1 MDALREEMQ
10 SRWNTDGVHY
20 DDIPAHGIQDK
31 QERLPWTTLFSSLPQ
46 GETQVLD
53 VGTGT
58 GFVALLAAEQ
68 GLAVTGLDWSETM
81 LSQARKKAAARGY
94 KVQWV
99 QGLMETMPF
108 QDNTFSLLCAR
119 HILWT
124 LAEPVRAFR
133 EWRRVLQ
140 PGGTVYA
147 DYAPRTKDRYMGH
160 HYSEETERELP
171 LNQGVS
177 AEAVMA
183 LFREAGFRDVSL
195 ASQEQEARH
204 GDPVHPQRVF
214 LFTCVK

>member
-1 MDALREEMQ
+1 MDVLREEMQ

-20 DDIPAHGIQDK
+20 DEIPAHGIQDK
-31 QERLPWTTLFSSLPQ
+31 QERLPWTTLFSSVPQ
-46 GETQVLD
+46 RETKVLD

-81 LSQARKKAAARGY
+81 LSQAREKAAVRRL

-99 QGLMETMPF
+99 QGFTETIPF

-119 HILWT
+119 HVLWT

-133 EWRRVLQ
+133 EWWRVLQ
-140 PGGTVYA
+140 PGGKAYA
-147 DYAPRTKDRYMGH
+147 DYAPRTEDQHIGH
-160 HYSEETERELP
+160 HYSEETERKLP
-171 LNQGVS
+171 LNRAVS

-183 LFREAGFRDVSL
+183 LFHEAGFGDVSV
-195 ASQEQEARH
+195 SQEQESCH
-204 GDPVHPQRVF
+204 GDPVYPKRVF
-214 LFTCVK
+214 MFTCVK